1 MSKLIEANFVRLIKD
16 KILWICIILMAL
28 MAGFMLYTCYRNG
41 SMTEAGVAIDG
52 GFFLEMQFI
61 GVMIAAFCSMF
72 VGTEYN
78 DGTIRNKIVV
88 GNKRSAIYFANF
100 IAVSIA
106 GIMVELGYLL
116 VYAGIGMPLFGVRNT
131 TWKDFG
137 FSLLISILLIVAFSS
152 ICTMLSMC
160 IQNRTIVMCVTIIG
174 VFLLLFGA
182 IYLFSSLSQPP
193 VWESYLIQ
201 DEAGNITTMPEEVNT
216 QYISGIK
223 REIYTFLF
231 DLNPAGQGFQL
242 AQGITSANWWL
253 PVYSLMIS
261 IGTTIAGL
269 AIFHKKDIK

>member
-1 MSKLIEANFVRLIKD
+1 MNKLIEANLVRLVRD
-16 KILWICIILMAL
+16 KILWICVILMAG

-41 SMTEAGVAIDG
+41 LTMPEGVTIDG

-61 GVMIAAFCSMF
+61 GVMVAAFCSMF

-88 GNKRSAIYFANF
+88 GNKRSTIYLANF
-100 IAVSIA
+100 ITVCIA
-106 GIMVELGYLL
+106 GIIVELGYLI
-116 VYAGIGMPLFGVRNT
+116 VYTTIGMPLFGVETT
-131 TWKDFG
+131 TWKEFG
-137 FSLLISILLIVAFSS
+137 FSLLVSILIIVAFSS

-160 IQNRTIVMCVTIIG
+160 IQNRTIVMCITIIG

-193 VWESYLIQ
+193 VWVSYFIQ
-201 DEAGNITTMPEEVNT
+201 DEAGNITKMPEEVNL

-223 REIYTFLF
+223 RDIYTFLF

-242 AQGITSANWWL
+242 AQGMPSMNWWL
-253 PVYSLMIS
+253 PVYSLIIS
-261 IGTTIAGL
+261 IGTTVAGL